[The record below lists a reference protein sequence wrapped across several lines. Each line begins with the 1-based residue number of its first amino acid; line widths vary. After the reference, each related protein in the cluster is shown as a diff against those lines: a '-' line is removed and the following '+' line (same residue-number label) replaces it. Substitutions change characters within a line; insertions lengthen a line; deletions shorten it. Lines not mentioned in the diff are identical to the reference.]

1 MPISHVVSCNNM
13 IRKLWNVEAKYVLSM
28 LPHFPALSMHSEWR
42 KKKGQTHWYLYLAI
56 ISFFRLVSVNW
67 EPFLLGSSL
76 YAILKCDEVCYKKTA
91 YTNERLP
98 NFPKRTK
105 PATDCQPRS
114 TKAVVLLVYAIM
126 QQPSVDN
133 LIYAGSTTILDAGKS
148 MHILN
153 VIIYHRMLANQ
164 NFRIMLEHN
173 TLNTN
178 AN

>member
-1 MPISHVVSCNNM
+1 MSCCR
-13 IRKLWNVEAKYVLSM
+13 I
-28 LPHFPALSMHSEWR
+28 F
-42 KKKGQTHWYLYLAI
+42 Q
-56 ISFFRLVSVNW
+56 
-67 EPFLLGSSL
+67 
-76 YAILKCDEVCYKKTA
+76 
-91 YTNERLP
+91 NEQ
-98 NFPKRTK
+98 K

-153 VIIYHRMLANQ
+153 LIIYHRMLANQ
-164 NFRIMLEHN
+164 NFPIMLEHN

>member
-1 MPISHVVSCNNM
+1 MKCRSQVCSFYAAPFSGTFHAFWM
-13 IRKLWNVEAKYVLSM
+13 KE
-28 LPHFPALSMHSEWR
+28 

-76 YAILKCDEVCYKKTA
+76 YAILKCDDRYKKTA

-153 VIIYHRMLANQ
+153 LIIYHRMLANH
-164 NFRIMLEHN
+164 NFPIMLEHN

>member
-76 YAILKCDEVCYKKTA
+76 YAILKCDEVCYKKQHIQMSGCRIFQNEQSRQQTA
-91 YTNERLP
+91 NHALRRLSSFLSMLSCS
-98 NFPKRTK
+98 NHRLITWYMLG
-105 PATDCQPRS
+105 Q
-114 TKAVVLLVYAIM
+114 L
-126 QQPSVDN
+126 PS
-133 LIYAGSTTILDAGKS
+133 K
-148 MHILN
+148 
-153 VIIYHRMLANQ
+153 MLAKAC
-164 NFRIMLEHN
+164 
-173 TLNTN
+173 TY
-178 AN
+178 